1 MRLMPERAA
10 VRSGRHLPAVFCA
23 MLLAAMALTAL
34 AVGAYPLSP
43 LQLAAVVGHALG
55 LPVALPGAPAATV
68 VWDLRLPRVILAGTV
83 GAALALAGASM
94 QALFRNPLAD
104 PGLIGVSGGAAVAA
118 ALLMVAGVTAP
129 FALPSA
135 AFCGGVLATA
145 LIYRLS
151 RYRGRTLPATLLLA
165 GVAVNAMAGA
175 VLGML
180 AYLASAPALRGLTFW
195 LLGSFA
201 QAGWGRL
208 AVALPVMAVA
218 SGLMLREAGGLNAL
232 LLGEREAAHL
242 GVPVQR
248 LTARLML
255 WVALAV
261 GAAVAVTGIIG
272 FVGLMVPHWV
282 RMLTGPDHRRL
293 LPATALAGAALMIA
307 ADTLART
314 VAAPAELPV
323 GVLTA
328 LLGGPF
334 FLWLLLRY
342 RGRALW

>member
-1 MRLMPERAA
+1 MRVMPERAA
-10 VRSGRHLPAVFCA
+10 ARSGRRLPAVFCA
-23 MLLAAMALTAL
+23 MLLAAVALAAL
-34 AVGAYPLSP
+34 AVGAYPLSLP
-43 LQLAAVVGHALG
+43 QLAAVVGHALG